1 MAKLVKPRD
10 IINRKALVQELDA
23 LVEWSGYTPKTYHQV
38 LKIFKATLTRG
49 WERIRRRFESSEA
62 SGLETIRAH
71 AYLTDQLVRTI
82 HEFALLR
89 AFPAASL
96 TTGDHLALAA
106 TGGYGRGG
114 MAPFSDIDLMFLLP
128 YKLTPRAE
136 QVVEFTLYTLWDMGL
151 KVGHATRSVDEA
163 MRMAREDLT
172 IRTSLL
178 DARWLSG
185 NQPLFNEFCDRFARE
200 LVAGSGPE
208 FVEGKL
214 TERDARHDRM
224 GDTRYVLEPNLKEGK
239 GGLRDLQTLF
249 WIGKYLYQAENA
261 ADLQVAGVLTA
272 ADVRRFTRAEELLH
286 TVRCH
291 LHYLAGRPEERLT
304 FNVQNEL
311 SDSMGYRDRS
321 GSRGVERF
329 MKHYFL
335 TAKEVGDLTRVICA
349 VLEEQ
354 HKKRRAVTWL
364 TALRLGKRQV
374 EGFKIEG
381 SRLTVAGDADLKK
394 NPIKL
399 IQMFHVAQVNCLDIH
414 PNALQVIG
422 QNLRLINSTLRKDPE
437 ANRLFM
443 EILTGTNPET
453 ALMRMNEAGVL
464 GRFLPD
470 FGRVIAQMQYD
481 MYHVYT
487 VDEHTIRAIG
497 ILHGIETGRLKDDH
511 PVACELIGEVQSRA
525 TLYLAVLLHDI
536 AKGRGGDHSGLGAE
550 IALKLAPRLGLNE
563 WETETVSWLIRHHL
577 VLSNTAFKRDI
588 DDPKTVKDLVKIVQ
602 SPERLRLL
610 HILTIA
616 DIRAVGPN
624 VWNGWKSGLL
634 RELYWHAQEALS
646 GGAPAARLA
655 DRVGQAKVQLRERL
669 SDWSAEAIEAHMAVG
684 KAGYWIGVD
693 DETLVTHAELIREV
707 SATAREFHVQF
718 HEAPERDVTEVTV
731 YAPDHPGLFAAIAG
745 AIALSGGSI
754 VDAKVHTLNTSMALD
769 TFSIQNGS
777 GGPFGASGS
786 VERLESRI
794 TDAIQGRIR
803 PALALA
809 EAQVQALTSR
819 TQVFKVPPRVLV
831 DNKASSAYTVIEING
846 RDRLGLLHDLTAEIT
861 DMGLQISSAHI
872 STYGERVVDVFYIKD
887 VFGLK
892 IDRAEKIDS
901 IRRRLLDAIAEYK
914 SLRKIVPKKSNRHCN
929 S

>member
-1 MAKLVKPRD
+1 
-10 IINRKALVQELDA
+10 
-23 LVEWSGYTPKTYHQV
+23 
-38 LKIFKATLTRG
+38 
-49 WERIRRRFESSEA
+49 
-62 SGLETIRAH
+62 
-71 AYLTDQLVRTI
+71 
-82 HEFALLR
+82 
-89 AFPAASL
+89 
-96 TTGDHLALAA
+96 LAA

-394 NPIKL
+394 NPI
-399 IQMFHVAQVNCLDIH
+399 
-414 PNALQVIG
+414 
-422 QNLRLINSTLRKDPE
+422 
-437 ANRLFM
+437 
-443 EILTGTNPET
+443 
-453 ALMRMNEAGVL
+453 
-464 GRFLPD
+464 
-470 FGRVIAQMQYD
+470 
-481 MYHVYT
+481 
-487 VDEHTIRAIG
+487 
-497 ILHGIETGRLKDDH
+497 
-511 PVACELIGEVQSRA
+511 
-525 TLYLAVLLHDI
+525 
-536 AKGRGGDHSGLGAE
+536 
-550 IALKLAPRLGLNE
+550 
-563 WETETVSWLIRHHL
+563 
-577 VLSNTAFKRDI
+577 
-588 DDPKTVKDLVKIVQ
+588 
-602 SPERLRLL
+602 
-610 HILTIA
+610 
-616 DIRAVGPN
+616 
-624 VWNGWKSGLL
+624 
-634 RELYWHAQEALS
+634 
-646 GGAPAARLA
+646 
-655 DRVGQAKVQLRERL
+655 
-669 SDWSAEAIEAHMAVG
+669 
-684 KAGYWIGVD
+684 
-693 DETLVTHAELIREV
+693 
-707 SATAREFHVQF
+707 
-718 HEAPERDVTEVTV
+718 
-731 YAPDHPGLFAAIAG
+731 
-745 AIALSGGSI
+745 
-754 VDAKVHTLNTSMALD
+754 
-769 TFSIQNGS
+769 
-777 GGPFGASGS
+777 
-786 VERLESRI
+786 
-794 TDAIQGRIR
+794 
-803 PALALA
+803 
-809 EAQVQALTSR
+809 
-819 TQVFKVPPRVLV
+819 
-831 DNKASSAYTVIEING
+831 
-846 RDRLGLLHDLTAEIT
+846 
-861 DMGLQISSAHI
+861 
-872 STYGERVVDVFYIKD
+872 
-887 VFGLK
+887 
-892 IDRAEKIDS
+892 
-901 IRRRLLDAIAEYK
+901 
-914 SLRKIVPKKSNRHCN
+914 
-929 S
+929 